1 MFQWALRERKRT
13 LKTCTTL
20 TCVQQKG
27 EQYSP
32 DNGEE
37 EMGSERTEIKMQF
50 ETCHNGPGQMAVV
63 STAFGECL
71 HNHDQNILHIM

>member
-1 MFQWALRERKRT
+1 
-13 LKTCTTL
+13 
-20 TCVQQKG
+20 
-27 EQYSP
+27 
-32 DNGEE
+32 
-37 EMGSERTEIKMQF
+37 MGSERTEIKMQF